1 MIKLRFAIALFF
13 SIAISSLAQN
23 TPSPKDFLGYEIG
36 EKFTRHHQI
45 VDYFKTVAANN
56 KTVMQLETY
65 GKTNE
70 GRELLLAFI
79 SSPENIEKLDQI
91 KMNNRTY
98 AGLTSGR
105 VAPLL
110 PNPPA
115 IVWLSYNVHGNEPSS
130 SEAALLTLYELVN
143 PTNPAI
149 KEWLKNA
156 VVVIDPCINPDG
168 RDRYVNWYNTTVG
181 KNGNPDPQTREHFE
195 VYPQG
200 RTNHYNFDLNRD
212 WAWQTQ
218 VETQQ
223 RLVKYLD
230 WMPQIHVDFHE
241 QGYNE
246 PYYFAP
252 AAEPMHEVITDWQK
266 NFQTQIGKNH
276 SKYFDE
282 KGWLY
287 FTKQIFDL
295 FYPSY
300 GDTYPTYNGAIGMT
314 YEQGGIRAGLTVAT
328 NKGDTLTLKDRAQ
341 HHFTTSLST
350 IEVSSKNAQKL
361 IDEFSKYFNDN
372 ILGKNNFY
380 KTYIVTSDDENK
392 ILAVKKLLDANGI
405 KYGNNTEKSI
415 GYNYQ
420 TDKDENIAYKKFS
433 LAVSSLQSRGAMVN
447 VLFEPKSKLSD
458 SATYDITAWSLP
470 YVYGVDGYALKERKE
485 ITASTNSSTIKEVS
499 ANYGVI
505 IPYSS
510 FNSAKL
516 LAYLLKQD
524 VKVRYATKPFTI
536 NGSSYPQG
544 TLIVLK
550 TSNQFVNWN
559 KFVNEAAKQF
569 NIQPIVVNTGF
580 VEKGSDFGS
589 ADVRMITKP
598 KVALLTGE
606 QVSVNDAGEN
616 WCFFDQELNYPISLI
631 NAASINNL
639 NLKAYDV
646 IIMPDGNYKVLKEK
660 SAIEKIKDFVSDG
673 GRLIAIQ
680 GVVNILAEQG
690 DFGIINK
697 NEKEDDTDS
706 TNYAALKKYNNRERE
721 DLPNNIPGAIY
732 KVEMDNTH
740 PLAYGYSSTYF
751 TLKQDA
757 NIYEFM
763 KDGWN
768 VGVLKKDNY
777 VTGFTG
783 FKVKN
788 KLKDG
793 TLFGVYEMG
802 KGSVVFL
809 SDNPIFRLFWENG
822 KMLLSNAVFMVG
834 Q

>member
-1 MIKLRFAIALFF
+1 MTKTIF
-13 SIAISSLAQN
+13 SVIVFISISFSLIAQN
-23 TPSPKDFLGYEIG
+23 TPSPTEFLGYEIG

-45 VDYFKTVAANN
+45 IEYFKAVASVNSSTM
-56 KTVMQLETY
+56 KLESY

-79 SSPENIEKLDQI
+79 SSKENIEKLDQI

-110 PNPPA
+110 TNPPA

-130 SEAALLTLYELVN
+130 SEAAMLTLFELVN
-143 PTNPAI
+143 PSSSST
-149 KEWLKNA
+149 KGWLKNA

-218 VETQQ
+218 IETQQ
-223 RLVKYLD
+223 RLKKYLD

-241 QGYNE
+241 QGYNN

-252 AAEPMHEVITDWQK
+252 AAEPMHEVITTWQK

-287 FTKQIFDL
+287 FTRQIFDL

-328 NKGDTLTLKDRAQ
+328 NNGDTLTLKERAQ

-350 IEVSSKNAQKL
+350 IEIASKNSKQL
-361 IDEFSKYFNDN
+361 VEEFTKYFDNN
-372 ILGKNNFY
+372 ILGKNSFY
-380 KTYIVTSDDENK
+380 KTYILTSDDENK
-392 ILAVKKLLDANGI
+392 LIAVKNLLDANGI
-405 KYGNNTEKSI
+405 NYGVNTEKSL
-415 GYNYQ
+415 GYNYY
-420 TDKDENIAYKKFS
+420 TGKEENVVLKKYS
-433 LAVSSLQSRGAMVN
+433 LAVSTLQSRGAMVN
-447 VLFEPKSKLSD
+447 VLFEPKSKLTD

-470 YVYGVDGYALKERKE
+470 YVYGVDAYAIKEKKE
-485 ITASTNSSTIKEVS
+485 ISTSNNSSTIKEVNS
-499 ANYGVI
+499 NYGVV
-505 IPYSS
+505 IPYTS
-510 FNSAKL
+510 FNSVKL
-516 LAYLLKQD
+516 LAHLLKHD

-536 NGSSYPQG
+536 NGSSYQQG
-544 TLIVLK
+544 TLIILK
-550 TSNQFVNWN
+550 TSNQYLNWN
-559 KFVNEAAKQF
+559 KIVNEAAQKF
-569 NIQPIVVNTGF
+569 NIQPIEVNTGF
-580 VEKGSDFGS
+580 VEQGSDFGS

-598 KVALLTGE
+598 KVALFTGD
-606 QVSVNDAGEN
+606 QVSANDAGEN
-616 WCFFDQELNYPISLI
+616 WCLFDNELNYPISLI

-646 IIMPDGNYKVLKEK
+646 IIMPDGNYKILKDK
-660 SAIEKIKDFVSDG
+660 SAIEKLKDFVTDG

-680 GVVNILAEQG
+680 GAVNILADQG
-690 DFGIINK
+690 DFGIKNK
-697 NEKEDDTDS
+697 KDKDEEDS
-706 TNYAALKKYNNRERE
+706 SSYADLKKYSNRERE
-721 DLPNNIPGAIY
+721 DIPNNIPGAIY

-740 PLAYGYSSTYF
+740 PLAYGYANFYY
-751 TLKQDA
+751 TLKQDP

-802 KGSVVFL
+802 NGSVVYL

-822 KMLLSNAVFMVG
+822 KLLLSNAVFMVG

>member
-1 MIKLRFAIALFF
+1 MNKLRFAFALFCLI
-13 SIAISSLAQN
+13 SISSLAQN

-45 VDYFKTVAANN
+45 VDYFKSVATTNSSMM
-56 KTVMQLETY
+56 KLESY

-79 SSPENIEKLDQI
+79 SSPENMEKLDHI

-130 SEAALLTLYELVN
+130 SEAAMLTLYELIN
-143 PTNPAI
+143 PSNPAT

-156 VVVIDPCINPDG
+156 VVIIDPCINPDG

-181 KNGNPDPQTREHFE
+181 KNGNADPQAREHFE

-218 VETQQ
+218 VETKQ
-223 RLVKYLD
+223 RLEKYLD

-300 GDTYPTYNGAIGMT
+300 GDTYPTYNGAVGMT

-328 NKGDTLTLKDRAQ
+328 NKGDTLTLRDRAQ

-350 IEVSSKNAQKL
+350 IEVSSKNSKL
-361 IDEFSKYFNDN
+361 LVEEFTKYFDNN
-372 ILGKNNFY
+372 ILGKNNNY
-380 KTYIVTSDDENK
+380 KTYVVTSDDENK
-392 ILAVKKLLDANGI
+392 ILAVKKLLDINGI
-405 KYGNNTEKSI
+405 KYGINTDKAVA
-415 GYNYQ
+415 YNYQ
-420 TDKDENIAYKKFS
+420 TGKDENIAYKKYT
-433 LAVSSLQSRGAMVN
+433 LAVSSFQSRGAMVN

-470 YVYGVDGYALKERKE
+470 YVYGVDGYALKDKKE
-485 ITASTNSSTIKEVS
+485 ISISNSSSSIKEVT

-505 IPYSS
+505 IPYTS

-516 LAYLLKQD
+516 LAYLLKHD

-536 NGSSYPQG
+536 NGSNYPQG

-550 TSNQFVNWN
+550 TSNQYINWN
-559 KFVNEAAKQF
+559 KIVNEAAQQF
-569 NIQPIVVNTGF
+569 NIQPVVVSSGF

-589 ADVRMITKP
+589 YDVRAITKP

-606 QVSVNDAGEN
+606 QVSTNDAGEN

-646 IIMPDGNYKVLKEK
+646 IIMPDGYYKILKDK

-680 GVVNILAEQG
+680 GAVNILAEQG
-690 DFGIINK
+690 DFGIKNK
-697 NEKEDDTDS
+697 TDKDEDTDS
-706 TNYAALKKYNNRERE
+706 SKYADLKKYGNRERE

-740 PLAYGYSSTYF
+740 PLAYGYSSQYF

-802 KGSVVFL
+802 KGSVVYL

-822 KMLLSNAVFMVG
+822 KLLLSNAVFLVG